1 MLIAKYEP
9 TNLQKIS
16 RTINDGG
23 LVALCQEVGG
33 VFNGLF
39 GVSASLRHCPPSRP
53 KHLALRLS
61 IRNHRFLI
69 ARRCTRP
76 FTAHF
81 PFGMPSHLVP
91 LLESS
96 LIFFGLGII
105 FQIFFVCDGFCG
117 APTFESILGLCIGRG
132 RARAIELHLHGF
144 ESSTIQY
151 GRWCKTKSHGC
162 ILSLIDILAS
172 WISSANYVSKQPHSP
187 RLVSCMTLCCSMGQ
201 YPRFHYTSLS
211 KILVA

>member
-1 MLIAKYEP
+1 MLIAKYEQ
-9 TNLQKIS
+9 TYLQKNS

-33 VFNGLF
+33 VFSGLF
-39 GVSASLRHCPPSRP
+39 GVSDSLRLCPPSRP
-53 KHLALRLS
+53 KHLALRLP

-69 ARRCTRP
+69 ARRYTRP

-96 LIFFGLGII
+96 LICFCLGIG

-117 APTFESILGLCIGRG
+117 APAFESILGLCIGRRMG
-132 RARAIELHLHGF
+132 
-144 ESSTIQY
+144 SS
-151 GRWCKTKSHGC
+151 
-162 ILSLIDILAS
+162 D
-172 WISSANYVSKQPHSP
+172 
-187 RLVSCMTLCCSMGQ
+187 
-201 YPRFHYTSLS
+201 
-211 KILVA
+211 